1 MLIHTSQL
9 SQLGIFPDRSIAH
22 LGGWISLSY
31 LVFFHFLLLK
41 KKNFSVLYHYKF
53 YDSVLLQSASRT
65 WPNKVFFYNWTRDQK
80 VVSEIQ
86 TGLVCTMSFK
96 FFMMDSNFSW
106 CFCPSLLVMIPHTW
120 LSDVFASRIP
130 TRCYVLLN
138 TPLIADANAIYSTNV
153 TGLNYINKLAYK
165 NILTNS

>member
-1 MLIHTSQL
+1 MCS
-9 SQLGIFPDRSIAH
+9 SI
-22 LGGWISLSY
+22 SFY
-31 LVFFHFLLLK
+31 LK

-53 YDSVLLQSASRT
+53 YDYVLLQSVSRT
-65 WPNKVFFYNWTRDQK
+65 WPNKVFFYNQTPDQK

-86 TGLVCTMSFK
+86 TGLVFTMSFQ

-120 LSDVFASRIP
+120 LSDVFVSRIP

-138 TPLIADANAIYSTNV
+138 TPLTVDVNAIYNTDV
-153 TGLNYINKLAYK
+153 TDLNYINMLAYK
-165 NILTNS
+165 NIFTNS